1 MTTHTVRRRGGN
13 RLVYL
18 IGQLGP
24 GGRERQ
30 LYTLLENLDRQRYN
44 PAVIVWNHNPQDH
57 WAARL
62 AGLNIPV
69 LSAAP
74 RQKSLPL
81 RLMALRRTVREMG
94 AEILHSYSFYTNF
107 YGWTVAQG
115 TPAIPIGSF
124 QSGYWAHRRAKGP
137 FLGRLCSRYPRFQI
151 SNNRRAV
158 EEAESSGSWFR
169 PERMAIVPNGVR
181 LDYFSASPLPDNEE
195 PLIVGLGSL
204 VAYKRWE
211 LLIVAAGELAR
222 RGLRFR
228 LTIAGEGPERRRL
241 QDSARREDVADRLD
255 LPGMVND
262 VPTLLARC
270 SFLVH
275 TSDVEGLPNTV
286 LEAMACGR
294 AVVATDAGDL
304 PYLIEDGTTGFVVP
318 RGDIERL
325 SERMAV
331 LLADRQKAVEMGR
344 AGRKK
349 AEAEYGVNRL
359 VSETLAAYREA
370 GWRD

>member
-1 MTTHTVRRRGGN
+1 
-13 RLVYL
+13 
-18 IGQLGP
+18 LGVSRQGSLP
-24 GGRERQ
+24 G
-30 LYTLLENLDRQRYN
+30 
-44 PAVIVWNHNPQDH
+44 
-57 WAARL
+57 RL
-62 AGLNIPV
+62 A
-69 LSAAP
+69 
-74 RQKSLPL
+74 
-81 RLMALRRTVREMG
+81 ALRRTVRDLS
-94 AEILHSYSFYTNF
+94 ARILHSHSFYTNF
-107 YGWTVAQG
+107 YSWAAATG
-115 TPAIPIGSF
+115 TPAIPVGSF
-124 QSGYWAHRRAKGP
+124 QSGYWAQRREKGAL
-137 FLGRLCSRYPRFQI
+137 LGRLCSRYPRFQI

-158 EEAESSGSWFR
+158 EEAESSGSWFQ
-169 PERMAIVPNGVR
+169 PERLAIVPNGVR

-211 LLIVAAGELAR
+211 LLVAAAGELKR

-241 QDSARREDVADRLD
+241 QDSAQREDVAERLD
-255 LPGMVND
+255 LPGMVDD
-262 VPTLLARC
+262 VPALLARC

-275 TSDVEGLPNTV
+275 TSDIEGLPNAV

-304 PYLIEDGTTGFVVP
+304 PYLIDDGTTGFVVP

-325 SERMAV
+325 SERMAA

-349 AEAEYGVNRL
+349 AEAEYGMNRL

>member
-1 MTTHTVRRRGGN
+1 
-13 RLVYL
+13 
-18 IGQLGP
+18 
-24 GGRERQ
+24 
-30 LYTLLENLDRQRYN
+30 
-44 PAVIVWNHNPQDH
+44 
-57 WAARL
+57 
-62 AGLNIPV
+62 
-69 LSAAP
+69 
-74 RQKSLPL
+74 
-81 RLMALRRTVREMG
+81 LMALRRTVREMG

-241 QDSARREDVADRLD
+241 QELAAKEGIADRLD
-255 LPGMVND
+255 LPGVVND
-262 VPTLLARC
+262 VPTLLAQC

-275 TSDVEGLPNTV
+275 TSDVEGLPNAV

-294 AVVATDAGDL
+294 AVVATDAGDVPIL
-304 PYLIEDGTTGFVVP
+304 VDDGITGFVVP
-318 RGDIERL
+318 RGDAAQLAERVA
-325 SERMAV
+325 E
-331 LLADRQKAVEMGR
+331 LLVDHSRCSAMGVAARQKVET
-344 AGRKK
+344 
-349 AEAEYGVNRL
+349 EYNVNLL
-359 VSETLAAYREA
+359 VERTLAAYHEA
-370 GWRD
+370 GWSDK